1 MRHYICTDFSP
12 ITTSASNKRVHQSVA
27 LGSGFPSLFL
37 NYLLIYYIVSG
48 LLLLPVKRQKSMSFE
63 KR

>member
-37 NYLLIYYIVSG
+37 NYLLIYYIVKVDYFYF
-48 LLLLPVKRQKSMSFE
+48 L
-63 KR
+63 